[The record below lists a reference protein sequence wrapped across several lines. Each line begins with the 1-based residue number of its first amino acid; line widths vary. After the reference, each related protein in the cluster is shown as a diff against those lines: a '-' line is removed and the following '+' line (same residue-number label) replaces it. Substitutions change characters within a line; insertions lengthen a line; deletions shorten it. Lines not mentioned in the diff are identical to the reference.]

1 MAEREVQRRLAA
13 IVSADVVAYTRLME
27 RDEVGTHARLKARFT
42 ELVEPKI
49 AEHGGRVVKLMGD
62 GLLAEFPSVINAVNW
77 AVEVQAKVAE
87 LSAEE
92 PNEQRIVYRVGVN
105 LGDVIVDGDD
115 IFGDGVNVAARLQE
129 IAESGGVCIS
139 EKVQAEVR
147 GKLDVEFV
155 DGGTQAVKNV
165 SDPLRIWRWSPGQ
178 VNASDA
184 PPRPL
189 AGEPL
194 ALPDK
199 PSIAVLPFD
208 NMSGDPEQEYFADG
222 ISEDII
228 TELSKFRWFFVIA
241 RNSTFT
247 YKGSAVDIKRVGKEL
262 GVRFVLEGS
271 VRKVGNRVRVSAQLI
286 EAATGNHIWAERYDR
301 QLDDIFALQDEI
313 TRTIASAVEPELSGF
328 ERDIAMRK
336 PTENLGAWDLYQR
349 GVAKLWH
356 TDRGGFEES
365 RALLQQAAAMD
376 PDFGRAYGYLAFAT
390 YGLLVFGWAEDRE
403 ASLRQGI
410 TDARKAIS
418 MDNRD
423 YFAHFSLGRLHTL
436 AGDHTAAI
444 RALETSID
452 INPNFAHGYYGLAA
466 AQGYVGNAEKAIENV
481 DLAIRLS
488 PNDPLMWAFL
498 IHKGYAHYCL
508 DDLDQAI
515 DLAERACQFPTA
527 QFIPFAWLAAMYV
540 HAGREQ
546 DASKALEN
554 ARRLEPNLSIAYVKG
569 ILRTARGVGVE
580 RLYDGLRKAGLP
592 E

>member
-1 MAEREVQRRLAA
+1 MERRLAA
-13 IVSADVVAYTRLME
+13 ILAADVVGYSRLME
-27 RDEVGTHARLKARFT
+27 GDEEATLLTLNAYREVIDRLVAARRGRVFGSAGDS
-42 ELVEPKI
+42 VI
-49 AEHGGRVVKLMGD
+49 AEFVSPV
-62 GLLAEFPSVINAVNW
+62 EAVRC
-77 AVEVQAKVAE
+77 AVEIQQEIEARNTNLPE
-87 LSAEE
+87 DRRMRF
-92 PNEQRIVYRVGVN
+92 RIGVN
-105 LGDVIVDGDD
+105 LGDVMAEGDNL
-115 IFGDGVNVAARLQE
+115 FGDGVNIAARLE
-129 IAESGGVCIS
+129 GLCEGGGVALS
-139 EKVQAEVR
+139 GNVHEQVQ
-147 GKLDVEFV
+147 GKLDQRFKDAGEHE
-155 DGGTQAVKNV
+155 VKNIARPIRV
-165 SDPLRIWRWSPGQ
+165 WRWSE
-178 VNASDA
+178 
-184 PPRPL
+184 
-189 AGEPL
+189 AGSAGPTVTGSEPL
-194 ALPDK
+194 PLPDK
-199 PSIAVLPFD
+199 PSIAVLAFD
-208 NMSGDPEQEYFADG
+208 NLSGDPEQEYLADG
-222 ISEDII
+222 ITEDII
-228 TELSKFRWFFVIA
+228 TALSKFRWFFVTA

-301 QLDDIFALQDEI
+301 QLDNIFALQDEI

-328 ERDIAMRK
+328 ERDIAMQK
-336 PTENLGAWDLYQR
+336 PTENLGAWDFFQR
-349 GVAKLWH
+349 GVAKLWR
-356 TDRGGFEES
+356 TDRSSGEES
-365 RALLQQAAAMD
+365 RALLQQAVAMD

-390 YGLLVFGWAEDRE
+390 YELLVFGWAEDRE

-418 MDNRD
+418 MDSRD

-444 RALETSID
+444 RALETSVD

-466 AQGYVGNAEKAIENV
+466 AQSYVGDAENTIKNA

-498 IHKGYAHYCL
+498 IYKGYAHFCL

-515 DLAERACQFPTA
+515 EWAERACQFPTA
-527 QFIPFAWLAAMYV
+527 QFIPFAWLTAMYV
-540 HAGREQ
+540 HAGRKQ
-546 DASKALEN
+546 DASKALES

-569 ILRTARGVGVE
+569 ILRTAQGVGIE